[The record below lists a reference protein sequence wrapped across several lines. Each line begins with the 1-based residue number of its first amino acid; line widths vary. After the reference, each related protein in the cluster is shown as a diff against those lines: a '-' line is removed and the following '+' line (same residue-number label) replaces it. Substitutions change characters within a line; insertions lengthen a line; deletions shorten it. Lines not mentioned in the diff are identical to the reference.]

1 MTEENKNE
9 RYIDKE
15 IIQQE
20 EISNTDRAKENKSS
34 KKKPLIIISVII
46 VLLIGVSAVF
56 IFNGSDKDSYQNQI
70 IPPNNENVEDS
81 INTNLENTNIPTTN
95 ISVNEEVVLSGRVF
109 IKAYGT
115 PSESYGI
122 ISTDGNEIGF
132 GAYDSMREQFRPYV
146 NDNVTVTFENICKST
161 TYNCCK
167 SVFYYCG
174 TVSSWEP
181 IEEDK

>member
-1 MTEENKNE
+1 MTEENKKE

-20 EISNTDRAKENKSS
+20 KISDTDRANDKKSS
-34 KKKPLIIISVII
+34 KKKPLIIISII
-46 VLLIGVSAVF
+46 VVLVISVTLIF
-56 IFNGSDKDSYQNQI
+56 IFSGSDNDNQSNQI
-70 IPPNNENVEDS
+70 IPPNNENINNS
-81 INTNLENTNIPTTN
+81 INTNLENINVSTTN

-146 NDNVTVTFENICKST
+146 NDNVTVTFSNICKST
-161 TYNCCK
+161 TYECCK

-181 IEEDK
+181 VEI